1 MFRILFYFL
10 LIFAL
15 GLGFAWL
22 AERPGDLVVTFGGY
36 RYEVTLMVAAVLLVG
51 VVAAVMITWWLLKSI
66 WYSPKTVARHFR
78 VRRRDRGYQALST
91 GLIAAGAGDG
101 GVARRMGTQA
111 SKLISSDQ
119 EPLIHL
125 LDAQAAMLEGD
136 HETAR
141 KKFAAMAED
150 PETRLLG
157 LRGLYLEAERL
168 GEREAAEHYAGE
180 AAKQAP
186 QLGWAANA
194 ALATRAREGEW
205 DSALSL
211 VDAQKSAKHQD
222 KDAIKRRRA
231 VLLTAK
237 AMEVLDSDPA
247 TARSAALEAH
257 KLQPEFVP
265 AAVTA
270 AKALF
275 RNNELR
281 KAAKVLESTWKK
293 EPHPELAEAYLHARP
308 GDSTHDRLD
317 RARKLRGLKP
327 NNVES
332 ELAVARAA
340 LDASEYAEA
349 RKAAEAAIR
358 IAPRESA
365 FLILADIEEAE
376 TGEQG
381 RVRHWLQKALR
392 APRDPAWI
400 ADGQVSERWAPVSP
414 SGRFDAYEW
423 RVPVER
429 LAPVLDADDALE
441 PLPAISAP
449 PAGASSAGRS
459 EDAEIVVE
467 EGLTEVKP
475 PVAGKAKP
483 NEPDASSDKGDA
495 VKADEVQETPKAEP
509 KLQAATAA
517 PVKESKP
524 DAVVADAAEAQPK
537 PVADTSAPATAHRK
551 RLAEEDKV
559 KRPPIPDDPGVDPE
573 DDAKPQQGFRL
584 F

>member
-101 GVARRMGTQA
+101 GVARRMGAQA

-186 QLGWAANA
+186 QLGWASNA
-194 ALATRAREGEW
+194 ALAIRAREGEW

-237 AMEVLDSDPA
+237 AMEVLDSDPT

-293 EPHPELAEAYLHARP
+293 EPHPELADAYLHARP

-340 LDASEYAEA
+340 LEAGEYSEA

-429 LAPVLDADDALE
+429 LAPVLDANDALE

-449 PAGASSAGRS
+449 PAGASSAGKS
-459 EDAEIVVE
+459 DEPEIVVE

-475 PVAGKAKP
+475 PVADKTKQDEA
-483 NEPDASSDKGDA
+483 ATTSVKGDM
-495 VKADEVQETPKAEP
+495 VQADEVQEKPKAQPKAE
-509 KLQAATAA
+509 AAAAA
-517 PVKESKP
+517 PVTDVKP
-524 DAVVADAAEAQPK
+524 EPVADTAAEKPK
-537 PVADTSAPATAHRK
+537 PVADTTVPATAHRK

-559 KRPPIPDDPGVDPE
+559 KRPPIPDDPGVDP
-573 DDAKPQQGFRL
+573 DDDDTKTQQGFRL

>member
-1 MFRILFYFL
+1 
-10 LIFAL
+10 
-15 GLGFAWL
+15 
-22 AERPGDLVVTFGGY
+22 
-36 RYEVTLMVAAVLLVG
+36 
-51 VVAAVMITWWLLKSI
+51 
-66 WYSPKTVARHFR
+66 
-78 VRRRDRGYQALST
+78 
-91 GLIAAGAGDG
+91 
-101 GVARRMGTQA
+101 
-111 SKLISSDQ
+111 
-119 EPLIHL
+119 
-125 LDAQAAMLEGD
+125 
-136 HETAR
+136 
-141 KKFAAMAED
+141 
-150 PETRLLG
+150 
-157 LRGLYLEAERL
+157 L

-186 QLGWAANA
+186 QLGWASNA
-194 ALATRAREGEW
+194 ALAMRAREGEW
-205 DSALSL
+205 DGALSL

-237 AMEVLDSDPA
+237 AIDVLDSDPA

-281 KAAKVLESTWKK
+281 KAAKVLEATWKK
-293 EPHPELAEAYLHARP
+293 EPHPELADAYLHARP

-317 RARKLRGLKP
+317 RAKKLRGLKP

-340 LDASEYAEA
+340 LDAGEYAEA

-429 LAPVLDADDALE
+429 LAPVLDADDSLE
-441 PLPAISAP
+441 PLPAISAA
-449 PAGASSAGRS
+449 PAAASTDKS

-475 PVAGKAKP
+475 PVADKAKLDEAGTSP
-483 NEPDASSDKGDA
+483 VKGET
-495 VKADEVQETPKAEP
+495 VKADEVQEKPRAEAKP
-509 KLQAATAA
+509 VAATAK
-517 PVKESKP
+517 PVSEGKP
-524 DAVVADAAEAQPK
+524 EAEIGDAAEAKPK
-537 PVADTSAPATAHRK
+537 VVTDTTAPATAHRK

-573 DDAKPQQGFRL
+573 DEDAKTQQGFRL